1 MTDDEKYMRLAL
13 AEADAAATE
22 GEVPIG
28 AVVVNPEN
36 GEIVSEAYNLSEHV
50 ADASAHAE
58 ILAIRK
64 ACEKLKCNRLRG
76 MDLYVTLEP
85 CTMCAAA
92 ISFARIKNLYFGAI
106 DAKGG
111 AVVSGVKFYDSPTCH
126 HRPEVQGGI
135 MERECGQILKDFF
148 KAKREKVKLLDKKS

>member
-1 MTDDEKYMRLAL
+1 MERAQAL
-13 AEADAAATE
+13 AAYAAE
-22 GEVPIG
+22 QDEVPIG

-36 GEIVSEAYNLSEHV
+36 GEIISEAYNLSEHV

-92 ISFARIKNLYFGAI
+92 ISFARIQNLYFGAV